1 MERLADHLPAESCPE
16 VFADLPVVFDASW
29 QDYEESGWVVV
40 FKFFDE
46 LMVCEGGYSV
56 MAESNE
62 FHFEPQGITEEDLEE
77 IKAEWSKK
85 EVNGLAL

>member
-1 MERLADHLPAESCPE
+1 MDRLADCLPPESCPE
-16 VFADLPVVFDASW
+16 VFADLPVVFDAAW
-29 QDYEESGWVVV
+29 QDYEECGWVVV

-62 FHFEPQGITEEDLEE
+62 FRFEPHGITEEDLTRIQEE
-77 IKAEWSKK
+77 WAGVLVAE
-85 EVNGLAL
+85 

>member
-1 MERLADHLPAESCPE
+1 MERLADHLPPEFCPS
-16 VFADLPVVFDASW
+16 VFADLPVVFEDSW
-29 QDYEESGWVVV
+29 QDYEECGWVVV

-62 FHFEPQGITEEDLEE
+62 FHFDPHRITEEDLEE
-77 IKAEWSKK
+77 IKREWS
-85 EVNGLAL
+85 ERG